1 MTMMRRSTLFP
12 QGLPHARRLTRLPA
26 WLLPGLVVVVL
37 ALAGCD
43 STEPYL
49 RDGSWQPNNANDAN
63 LHAMVAVPSDLATA
77 TPAGPADGGL
87 AAAALDRLRQGR
99 VTPLQDS
106 GLAPITPVASGAPTP
121 AAAAPAAGNNN

>member
-1 MTMMRRSTLFP
+1 MTMVHRASL
-12 QGLPHARRLTRLPA
+12 LPRGRLPRLLP
-26 WLLPGLVVVVL
+26 WLSPGLLPGLVLVVL
-37 ALAGCD
+37 ALTGCA

-63 LHAMVAVPSDLATA
+63 LHAMVAVPADLATA

-99 VTPLQDS
+99 VTPLADT
-106 GLAPITPVASGAPTP
+106 GLAPITPVASGTPTP
-121 AAAAPAAGNNN
+121 AAAAPASGNSN